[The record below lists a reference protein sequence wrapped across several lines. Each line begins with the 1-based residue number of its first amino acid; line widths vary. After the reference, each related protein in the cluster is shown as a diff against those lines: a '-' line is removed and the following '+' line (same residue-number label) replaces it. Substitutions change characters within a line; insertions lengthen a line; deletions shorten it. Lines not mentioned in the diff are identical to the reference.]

1 MSAEARL
8 QAASTEYQKLQDGR
22 TNSPSL
28 AETSI
33 ELNISLDYIDLQ
45 TAVESRQRLDAQLN
59 ENELV
64 KKEFSTLKSHNTVFK
79 LIGPVL
85 VKQEQEEAKSNVNK
99 RLEYIR
105 GEISRVEAQIT
116 DLTKKSEKAKN
127 EIVTIQAVMQAK
139 AQKEGEGVAA

>member
-8 QAASTEYQKLQDGR
+8 QAASNEYQKLQD
-22 TNSPSL
+22 
-28 AETSI
+28 
-33 ELNISLDYIDLQ
+33 DLQ

-59 ENELV
+59 ENESV
-64 KKEFSTLKSHNTVFK
+64 KKEFATLKSHNTVFK

-85 VKQEQEEAKSNVNK
+85 VKQDQAEAKSNVNK

-105 GEISRVEAQIT
+105 GEISRVETQIG

-127 EIVTIQAVMQAK
+127 QIVTIQAVMQAQ
-139 AQKEGEGVAA
+139 AQKAAEGIAAK

>member
-1 MSAEARL
+1 MSNEARL
-8 QAASTEYQKLQDGR
+8 QAASTEYQKLQD
-22 TNSPSL
+22 
-28 AETSI
+28 
-33 ELNISLDYIDLQ
+33 DLQ

-64 KKEFSTLKSHNTVFK
+64 KKEFATLKSHNTVFK

-85 VKQEQEEAKSNVNK
+85 VKQDQEEAKSNVNK

-105 GEISRVEAQIT
+105 GEISRVETQIN
-116 DLTKKSEKAKN
+116 DLTKKSEKTKN

-139 AQKEGEGVAA
+139 AQQAGEGVTAK

>member
-1 MSAEARL
+1 MSVEARL
-8 QAASTEYQKLQDGR
+8 QTASTTYQKLQD
-22 TNSPSL
+22 
-28 AETSI
+28 
-33 ELNISLDYIDLQ
+33 DLQ

-64 KKEFSTLKSHNTVFK
+64 KKVCADVIPIANAKIFGLSVQEFATLKSHNTVFK

-85 VKQEQEEAKSNVNK
+85 VKQDQEEAKSNVNK

-105 GEISRVEAQIT
+105 GEISRVETQIS
-116 DLTKKSEKAKN
+116 DLTKKSEKSKN

-139 AQKEGEGVAA
+139 AQKAEEGVAA

>member
-1 MSAEARL
+1 MSVEARL
-8 QAASTEYQKLQDGR
+8 QTASTTYQKLQD
-22 TNSPSL
+22 
-28 AETSI
+28 
-33 ELNISLDYIDLQ
+33 DLQ

-64 KKEFSTLKSHNTVFK
+64 KKISGLSVQEFATLKSHNTVFK

-85 VKQEQEEAKSNVNK
+85 VKQDQEEAKSNVNK

-105 GEISRVEAQIT
+105 GEISRVETQIS
-116 DLTKKSEKAKN
+116 DLTKKSEKSKN

-139 AQKEGEGVAA
+139 AQKAEEGVAA